1 VTDVSHSGDQVT
13 VSGTGNLAHVV
24 TLALVQKQ
32 IVPNDLRI
40 EQASL
45 DDAFLALTG
54 RKLV

>member
-1 VTDVSHSGDQVT
+1 VT
-13 VSGTGNLAHVV
+13 VTGTGNLAHVV
-24 TLALVQKQ
+24 TLALAQKQ
-32 IVPNDLRI
+32 IVPGDLRI